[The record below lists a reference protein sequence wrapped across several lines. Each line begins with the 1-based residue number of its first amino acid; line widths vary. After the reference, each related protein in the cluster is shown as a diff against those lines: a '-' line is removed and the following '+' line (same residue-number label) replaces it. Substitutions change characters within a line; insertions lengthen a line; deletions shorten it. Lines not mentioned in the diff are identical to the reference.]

1 MNNIEQRKEQVY
13 QLLIDERM
21 TVTKLSKIIDVHP
34 KTLVNTLRI
43 LAKHNNLISERVYDN
58 VASRFVVEY
67 TSNTRNP
74 YTAIIKK
81 TKRDIK
87 KEERLAKE
95 AEKKRLADLVPK
107 NCNSHIHRLL
117 DNPLSPAPKS
127 KKSAAYKGIGSSFS
141 MYDYY

>member
-74 YTAIIKK
+74 YKAVYKK
-81 TKRDIK
+81 TKA
-87 KEERLAKE
+87 ERLIEIRLVKHE
-95 AEKKRLADLVPK
+95 EKLRQQNFPQNTSNVRVVK
-107 NCNSHIHRLL
+107 LL
-117 DNPLSPAPKS
+117 DNPLPSAPKR
-127 KKSAAYKGIGSSFS
+127 KSGTAYKGIGSSFS